1 MGNANSTALVWFAGY
16 KNQIGFYLS
25 TSGVKYFLEKYG
37 HLKSSK
43 VAIQLPIHWR
53 RHQPLPLDT
62 VAEIVRYVLERIWR
76 KLKRRKNKAMSRRM
90 FCSGGFYK
98 ALIK

>member
-62 VAEIVRYVLERIWR
+62 VAEIVRVRVGENLE
-76 KLKRRKNKAMSRRM
+76 KVKTKK
-90 FCSGGFYK
+90 K
-98 ALIK
+98 

>member
-16 KNQIGFYLS
+16 ENHIGFYPS
-25 TSGVKYFLEKYG
+25 NSGVKYFLEKYG

-43 VAIQLPIHWR
+43 GTIQLPIHWR

-62 VAEIVRYVLERIWR
+62 VAEIVRVRVGENLE
-76 KLKRRKNKAMSRRM
+76 KVKTKK
-90 FCSGGFYK
+90 K
-98 ALIK
+98 